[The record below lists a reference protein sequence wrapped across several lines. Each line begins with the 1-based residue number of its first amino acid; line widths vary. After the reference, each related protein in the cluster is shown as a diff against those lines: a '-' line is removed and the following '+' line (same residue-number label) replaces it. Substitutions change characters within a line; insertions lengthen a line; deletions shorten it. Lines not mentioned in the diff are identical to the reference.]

1 MESIRMYKAKDGKVF
16 ETEKECRAHE
26 FKRFAVE
33 QAQYNFVLC
42 IDSDEIYDWIL
53 ENTKWFK

>member
-1 MESIRMYKAKDGKVF
+1 MYKAKDGKVF

-26 FKRFAVE
+26 FKREMVE
-33 QAQYNFVLC
+33 RIYNELRHS
-42 IDSDEIYDWIL
+42 DSDEIYDWIL

>member
-16 ETEKECRAHE
+16 ETEKECRANE
-26 FKRFAVE
+26 FKREMVE
-33 QAQYNFVLC
+33 RIYNELRHS
-42 IDSDEIYDWIL
+42 DSDEIYDWIL